1 MKKTVLLLS
10 ALIFSLALM
19 IPSLMWAD
27 DGKHMEEGSGAKMEQ
42 SSHEKDKIRSK
53 DFKDGEGHM
62 KGVSA
67 SKEEY
72 DKSAD
77 HRKMEEGSQDGKE
90 MKTAVPKREGS

>member
-1 MKKTVLLLS
+1 MKKTVILLS

-27 DGKHMEEGSGAKMEQ
+27 DGKHMEEGSGAKMDM
-42 SSHEKDKIRSK
+42 SSHEDDKKHSK
-53 DFKDGEGHM
+53 DNKDGKGHM
-62 KGVSA
+62 KEVGA
-67 SKEEY
+67 GKEEY

-90 MKTAVPKREGS
+90 MKTAAPKREGS